1 MKEYKVKI
9 GDDTTIVFNSD
20 VREVVRKKKSK
31 KKWDNVVYSKFAF
44 DIVYVDNFSDKF
56 VFEMP
61 YMGEDLLSL
70 HDALCECLLCG
81 QIYSWNN
88 PNPITLDWSLS
99 KHSEGSIYTFDLA
112 FFKSVGASV
121 GYKLPPLLLEDIK
134 NLERVLRDYIDDGL
148 IESTQLDK

>member
-44 DIVYVDNFSDKF
+44 DIEYVDNFSDKF

-70 HDALCECLLCG
+70 HDALYECLLCS
-81 QIYSWNN
+81 QINKWSN
-88 PNPITLDWSLS
+88 PSPITFDWTLT
-99 KHSEGSIYTFDLA
+99 KHTGSVCTFDLT